1 MRTMKAL
8 AERDE
13 IDSRGLVT
21 AEIELAR
28 RLEQSISLA
37 PPPTSSGVE
46 SIACGAFRAWLVS
59 YTSNHE
65 ANYAMPVAPMH
76 PDQVSAAIDDL
87 RAVFAARSRTLRIE
101 FVEELW
107 PELGTAL
114 QRAGLH
120 LVAREP
126 LMACAK
132 TEFTPA
138 PALGVNVRAL
148 SIDDADADLA
158 VFVRIR
164 EQRPMDGSRPV
175 SERAVAAVRETL
187 RAGAETCAIATID
200 GRPAAAG
207 RCIFQSD
214 GLGEITSI
222 VTLPEFRKRGVAG
235 ALVSFLIG
243 GLIERGGS
251 IAWLNAANEQARSV
265 YARLGFRSIG
275 SLVNYED

>member
-1 MRTMKAL
+1 MV
-8 AERDE
+8 RDE
-13 IDSRGLVT
+13 IDSRGLVA

-37 PPPTSSGVE
+37 PAPTSNGVE
-46 SIACGAFRAWLVS
+46 SVVCGTFRAWFVA

-65 ANYAMPVAPMH
+65 ANYAMPVSPVQ
-76 PDQVSAAIDDL
+76 PDRSSAAIADL
-87 RAVFAARSRTLRIE
+87 RAAFAARARTLRIE

-107 PELGTAL
+107 PELGSAL

-126 LMACAK
+126 LMACSK
-132 TEFTPA
+132 NEFVAA
-138 PALGVNVRAL
+138 PVAAVKLRAL
-148 SIDDADADLA
+148 SADDDDADFS

-164 EQRPMDGSRPV
+164 EQRPTDSLRPV
-175 SERAVAAVRETL
+175 SARAIAAVRQAL
-187 RAGAETCAIATID
+187 RAGSEACAIATID
-200 GRPAAAG
+200 GRPAAVG
-207 RCIFQSD
+207 RCLFQSD

-222 VTLPEFRKRGVAG
+222 VTLPDFRRRGVAG

-243 GLIERGGS
+243 RLIEHGGN
-251 IAWLNAANEQARSV
+251 IAWLNAANERARSV
-265 YARLGFRSIG
+265 YARLGFRSVG